1 MQKVLAL
8 EHFAAREVIF
18 NAGDPGTCAYV
29 IEEGCVEILRGTGN
43 QARRVAVLAKGAMF
57 GEVALLDH
65 KDRTATVRTLI
76 PTRLVRIDRDNVTH
90 LVGQADPVVRYLL
103 DLLLARFRHAVG
115 PPDRDAP
122 DSPSP
127 SAPEATGTFPADA
140 RAGALRTLTLIG
152 DLATAVDNDQLELF
166 YQPLLDLQ
174 SPAPVG
180 FEALIRW
187 RHPVLGMVNPA
198 EFIPLAERT
207 GLVHRIGRWT
217 LGQALADWPEL
228 RSVCRTGPNSPAFVS
243 INLSAPELASDIIVD
258 RIRHDLDLN
267 ACEPGELQVEL
278 TESTIIGNMA
288 GVSRSLQSLRKLGV
302 RIALDDFG
310 TGYAGL
316 DYLQSLPFSCI
327 KIDKSFV
334 SQMGESE
341 RSFHIINS
349 ALELASALR
358 MTTVAEGIENGET
371 AGKLR
376 EMGCCYAQGY
386 YYGRPMD
393 RREVRNWA
401 DAKRGDTTAP
411 HC

>member
-8 EHFAAREVIF
+8 EHFAASEVVF
-18 NAGDPGTCAYV
+18 HAGDPGTCAYV
-29 IEEGCVEILRGTGN
+29 IEEGCVEILRGAGDQT
-43 QARRVAVLAKGAMF
+43 RRVAVLAKGAMF

-65 KDRTATVRTLI
+65 KDRTATVRALI
-76 PTRLVRIDRDNVTH
+76 PTRLVRIDRDNVAH
-90 LVGQADPVVRYLL
+90 LVGQADPVVKYLL

-115 PPDRDAP
+115 SPGRDAP
-122 DSPSP
+122 DL
-127 SAPEATGTFPADA
+127 ATPPATEGLGNSVADT

-152 DLATAVDNDQLELF
+152 DLATAVDNDQLELA

-174 SPAPVG
+174 SPAPIG

-217 LGQALADWPEL
+217 LGRALEDWSEL
-228 RSVCRTGPNSPAFVS
+228 RSVCRADPASPAFVS
-243 INLSAPELASDIIVD
+243 INLSAPELASDAIVD
-258 RIRHDLDLN
+258 RIRHDLHRN
-267 ACEPGELQVEL
+267 AVEPGELQVEL

-288 GVSRSLQSLRKLGV
+288 GVSRSLQSLRTLGV

-334 SQMGESE
+334 NQMGESE

-358 MTTVAEGIENGET
+358 MTTVAEGIENAET
-371 AGKLR
+371 ADKLK
-376 EMGCCYAQGY
+376 EMGCRYAQGY

-393 RREVRNWA
+393 RRDIRNWA
-401 DAKRGDTTAP
+401 DARHGGRTAP